1 MTRIEVLDLSCGV
14 AVVAGDVTAGVL
26 GRMIDENV
34 FRLNQIAREA
44 GVVDASTLRA
54 WEAGHAELVLAY
66 FNVQHDVHQGDR
78 KAPRGMEIFALRWLW

>member
-1 MTRIEVLDLSCGV
+1 MTIEVLDLSRGV
-14 AVVAGDVTAGVL
+14 AVAGNVTAGVL

-34 FRLNQIAREA
+34 FLLNQIAGET
-44 GVVDASTLRA
+44 GFVDNATLRA

-78 KAPRGMEIFALRWLW
+78 IAPRGQEIFALRWLW